1 MNEKDGGVEQPVVAA
16 PTSADPATVFSALAE
31 ILYGGADAAEVYA
44 AICVAATL
52 LVPGVITPA

>member
-1 MNEKDGGVEQPVVAA
+1 MNEKDGGVEQPGVAA

-44 AICVAATL
+44 AICGRPLAGSRV
-52 LVPGVITPA
+52 